1 LQENVAKTPVEGDE
15 MRNCP
20 PVIVSLKHWMCSA
33 CLLAVVSA
41 AVAPLALAQ
50 DALAQDVLAGAA
62 EPTKPAAAPPAE
74 VTAAA
79 TTTGAEARAAE
90 AKPAEPD
97 AEATKAAEPGPDGAK
112 GEPAKENAVLKEGH
126 STHGEVFNEGPRQAA
141 YLMSGMGVVR
151 FPVTTASEDAR
162 KYIEQGVAQLH
173 GFWYFESERSFRQA
187 AMLDPECAIA
197 YWGMA
202 MSNRGTT
209 RRAQGFIAE
218 AVKRKEKAGRREK
231 LLIESFD
238 RFINAKAEKD
248 DEKKSRAKR
257 YVSDLEDI
265 LIEFPEDIETKAFL
279 CEYFWSGKRDELEMP
294 SNLAIDAMLDDI
306 LQQEPL
312 HPAHHYRIHL
322 WDAKKPELALRSSA
336 MGGMASPAIAHM
348 WHMPGHIYSKLHRYH
363 DAVYQQE
370 ASARVDHAHMMK
382 DRVLPDQIHNFAHNN
397 EWCIRN
403 MISIGR
409 AHDAESLA
417 RNMLSLPRHP
427 KFNHI
432 GKSGSFKYGRQR
444 LLDVLEAFELH
455 ENVAALNATSWM
467 EDTGD
472 KEEDLLR
479 DRRIGASFASLGK
492 AAEAAAVRERVQ
504 KQLDAEKQKQQEAMA
519 EAEKKAREAKSDD
532 KALETARKD
541 AAGKFDADLKRF
553 EKALQEIDGRTAVQS
568 GDFAGGL
575 DLLTKAEVSSSMLA
589 LLMLKSGKTD
599 DAIRK
604 AAEDSKNNPG
614 EVLSLATQVEILF
627 TAGKKDEAKAA
638 FEELRKLSST
648 VDLDVPPMARLAG
661 AAAEFGFGADWRV
674 AREVP
679 ADLGA
684 RPQLDALGPFRWS
697 PSPALDWTL
706 PDVEEKPRSLSDYR
720 GRPVVVVFYLGYGCL
735 HCAEQ
740 LQAMAK
746 KFDGLKQAGLDVVAI
761 STDKQINLKRAYENF
776 EGGFPFPLVADPEM
790 EIFRKYRCYDDFEK
804 AALHGTFLV
813 DANGLVRWQDISYE
827 PFMDVDFLLKESV
840 RLLTMLPASKTPTP
854 GSGEAE

>member
-1 LQENVAKTPVEGDE
+1 MIVSFRGHNEMSCLPILPALYQPIATIPVQGDE
-15 MRNCP
+15 MRNCLLLVDWLKP
-20 PVIVSLKHWMCSA
+20 MIGTSL
-33 CLLAVVSA
+33 LLAVFSTAIPTVT
-41 AVAPLALAQ
+41 LAQ
-50 DALAQDVLAGAA
+50 AAPVDAAKPDPGDPADPQVGAA
-62 EPTKPAAAPPAE
+62 TPATPADAAK
-74 VTAAA
+74 TDAAK
-79 TTTGAEARAAE
+79 T
-90 AKPAEPD
+90 D
-97 AEATKAAEPGPDGAK
+97 APKT
-112 GEPAKENAVLKEGH
+112 EPAKEDAVLKEGH

-151 FPVTTASEDAR
+151 FPVTTANEQAR
-162 KYIEQGVAQLH
+162 KFVEQGVAQLH

-187 AMLDPECAIA
+187 AMLDPDCAIA

-202 MSNRGTT
+202 MSNRGTSK
-209 RRAQGFIAE
+209 RAQGFVAE
-218 AVKRKEKAGRREK
+218 AVKRKEKAGRREM

-248 DEKKSRAKR
+248 EEKKSRAKR

-322 WDAKKPELALRSSA
+322 WDAKKPELALKSSA
-336 MGGMASPAIAHM
+336 MGGMAAPAIAHM

-370 ASARVDHAHMMK
+370 ASARVDHGHMMK

-417 RNMLSLPRHP
+417 RNMLSMPRHP
-427 KFNHI
+427 KYNHI

-444 LLDVLEAFELH
+444 LLEVLQAFEL
-455 ENVAALNATSWM
+455 EDRIIALSGTTWM

-479 DRRIGASFASLGK
+479 DRAIGSAFATLGK
-492 AAEAAAVRERVQ
+492 TAEAASVRDRIQ
-504 KQLDAEKQKQQEAMA
+504 KQLDGDKQKQQEAMA

-532 KALETARKD
+532 KAIEKDRKD
-541 AAGKFDADLKRF
+541 AEGKFTADLKRF
-553 EKALQEIDGRTAVQS
+553 EKTLQEIDGRTAVHA

-575 DLLTKAEVSSSMLA
+575 DLLTKAEISSDTLA
-589 LLMLKSGKTD
+589 LLMLKSGKTEE
-599 DAIRK
+599 AIKK
-604 AAEDSKNNPG
+604 AAENTSNNPG
-614 EVLSLATQVEILF
+614 EILSLATQVEILY
-627 TAGKKDEAKAA
+627 TAGKKEEAKAA

-648 VDLDVPPMARLAG
+648 IDLDVPPIARLAP
-661 AAAEFGFGADWRV
+661 AAAELGFAADWRM

-679 ADLGA
+679 VDLGA

-697 PSPALDWTL
+697 PLSAPEWTL
-706 PDVEEKPRSLSDYR
+706 ADVDEKPRSLSDYR

-746 KFDGLKQAGLDVVAI
+746 TFDGFKQAGLDVVAI

-790 EIFRKYRCYDDFEK
+790 QIFREYRCYDDFEK

-840 RLLTMLPASKTPTP
+840 RLLTMIPAVKTPVSGT
-854 GSGEAE
+854 GEAE